1 MDTSPEERVKR
12 IAETLEVLRRVHP
25 SNNPS
30 AADIVALHELH
41 ARHERSEG
49 RDERADAAE
58 ERARHASRPR
68 LVPPGLG

>member
-12 IAETLEVLRRVHP
+12 IAETIEVLRRAHP
-25 SNNPS
+25 RNNPS
-30 AADIVALHELH
+30 AADIAALHELH

-58 ERARHASRPR
+58 ERARHASKA
-68 LVPPGLG
+68 